1 MENIVFISPSKYH
14 FNGIASDTQSDI
26 YFHFKNSL
34 KSIYKNI
41 TIANFNLNKNGY
53 FEIDLKYLKKKI
65 NKKTI
70 IFIDANISIE
80 DNTIYPSELFGLLK
94 ESDAK
99 IVCFVPDLIKKLK
112 FQNWIKLSNIIIAFS
127 KNAVDWANNFYNTK
141 KFKFYP
147 SIPIN
152 EFKKQNLENFLKRPY
167 DIGYIGSNK
176 KFRSKFLNE
185 LKKNKPKGLKLL
197 IINTDNRLKKYK
209 TTKLYLDEISKCKFY
224 FCTRASVYENFSKN
238 LFDVNFREGRFAGR
252 VSEAITCGCIPLYW
266 QPKVS
271 NSYLTPIKQKFL
283 YSRKKFIPSNW
294 GIKGNLKSLPYDKM
308 DKKLKKGI
316 EIVEDVN
323 DALKKVSQF
332 DKVQIK
338 NKLKYGR
345 NIYKKYI
352 SPNSFYKFVKA
363 NLND

>member
-1 MENIVFISPSKYH
+1 MKNIVFISPNRYH
-14 FNGIASDTQSDI
+14 FNGVVSNAQSDVF
-26 YFHFKNSL
+26 FHFKNSL
-34 KSIYKNI
+34 KKINSKITVAKFFKN
-41 TIANFNLNKNGY
+41 KKGY
-53 FEIDLKYLKKKI
+53 LELDLKFLKKKVDK
-65 NKKTI
+65 NSVV
-70 IFIDANISIE
+70 FIDGNISID
-80 DNTIYPSELFGLLK
+80 DNTIYPFELFYLLK
-94 ESDAK
+94 NSKSK

-112 FQNWIKLSNIIIAFS
+112 FKNWIKLSDIIIGFS
-127 KNAVDWANNFYNTK
+127 KSAVDWANNFYKTK

-152 EFKKQNLENFLKRPY
+152 EFKKQNIKNFLNRPY

-197 IINTDNRLKKYK
+197 IINNDNRLKQYK
-209 TTKLYLDEISKCKFY
+209 TTKLYLEEISKCKFY

-238 LFDVNFREGRFAGR
+238 VFNLKFKEGRFAGR
-252 VSEAITCGCIPLYW
+252 VSEAIICGCIPMYW
-266 QPKVS
+266 QPEVT
-271 NSYLTPIKQKFL
+271 NSYLTPIKQRFL
-283 YSRKKFIPSNW
+283 YSRKKIIPSNW

-316 EIVEDVN
+316 EVVEDVN
-323 DALKKVSQF
+323 DAFKKVTTLN
-332 DKVQIK
+332 KIQIK

-352 SPNSFYKFVKA
+352 SPNSFYKFIKA